1 MSSQY
6 SEELIN
12 AFVDGEL
19 DGNEK
24 EEFRNA
30 MSENQE
36 LSQRVNLLCEL
47 KQSVQLSYSAIPEPA
62 KVNQLNGALGY
73 KNLWQLSYAA
83 VLFLVVG
90 VFFGWISHGYI
101 ENDVVSSAATES
113 INGIKLTPVAMQQS
127 NKILLH
133 ISSSE
138 PVKLKQTLSKI
149 ETILSQ
155 YNENKLPFEL
165 EIIANAGGIDLLR
178 KDVSPY
184 KDRIEEIMKT
194 HNNVSFVACSNAIN
208 RLKSLGIKPDLIAET
223 KSGVTAVER
232 IVQRLGQGWVYV
244 KV

>member
-90 VFFGWISHGYI
+90 VFFG
-101 ENDVVSSAATES
+101 
-113 INGIKLTPVAMQQS
+113 
-127 NKILLH
+127 
-133 ISSSE
+133 
-138 PVKLKQTLSKI
+138 
-149 ETILSQ
+149 
-155 YNENKLPFEL
+155 
-165 EIIANAGGIDLLR
+165 
-178 KDVSPY
+178 
-184 KDRIEEIMKT
+184 
-194 HNNVSFVACSNAIN
+194 
-208 RLKSLGIKPDLIAET
+208 
-223 KSGVTAVER
+223 
-232 IVQRLGQGWVYV
+232 
-244 KV
+244 